1 MSVYRRA
8 SRRRYVLA
16 LLVLTAITLITLDR
30 RDRDA
35 GALGALGRAAHT
47 VVAPIEKGVDAVA
60 SPVGDWFDGITDGTS
75 LKRENRSL
83 QQRVAELEDEQRRA
97 EAALRENEVL
107 RRELELPVLAD
118 VERVTARVVNRSAGN
133 FEWTL
138 TIDRGT
144 ERGIAP
150 DMPVVSADGLVGKVL
165 ESWRGGAKVRLLVD
179 SDSAVGIR
187 VLPPNVPGIA
197 QGRAGSELLRVDVD
211 ADTPIAV
218 GDDVQ
223 TSGLDNSLFPEGISV
238 GEVVRVD
245 AQPAGLGA
253 IVRVEPYVDFAELE
267 YVTVLKW
274 SGEGPVMVTTTTTT
288 TTTTPATTTT
298 SAAVA
303 LDAGGGE

>member
-1 MSVYRRA
+1 MTVYRRA

-30 RDRDA
+30 RDRDS

-47 VVAPIEKGVDAVA
+47 VVAPVEKAVDAVA
-60 SPVGDWFDGITDGTS
+60 DPVGDWFDGLTDGTS
-75 LKRENRSL
+75 IKRANRQL
-83 QQRVAELEDEQRRA
+83 EQRVAELEDQQRRA

-107 RRELELPVLAD
+107 RRELELPVLSD

-138 TIDRGT
+138 TIDRGS

-150 DMPVVSADGLVGKVL
+150 DMPVMSADGLVGKVL
-165 ESWRGGAKVRLLVD
+165 ESWNGGAKVRLLVD

-197 QGRAGSELLRVDVD
+197 QGRAGSDLLRVEVD

-223 TSGLDNSLFPEGISV
+223 TSGLDNSVFPEGISV

-245 AQPAGLGA
+245 PQPAGLGA
-253 IVRVEPYVDFAELE
+253 IVRVEPYVDFPELE
-267 YVTVLKW
+267 YVTVLQW
-274 SGEGPVMVTTTTTT
+274 SGEGPALVTTTTTT
-288 TTTTPATTTT
+288 LATATTVTT
-298 SAAVA
+298 IPAE
-303 LDAGGGE
+303 AGG